1 MISVDK
7 RERLLI
13 KELAR
18 RNLDFEE
25 KDLPTDIIVSNI
37 GIERKT
43 QHDFLNSIIDKRIF
57 EQLSLLKDLFDKQII
72 IIEGDENLYEL
83 RQMHPNAIRGMF
95 AAISVDYQ
103 IPIVFTKN
111 IRDTASFI
119 ELLEKRNPQ
128 ENSLLKKKKPKEIKY
143 YQQLIIETLPGVG
156 PKLAKNL
163 LKEFKSVRNIFN
175 ASLSELQKVAKIGKK
190 KAKVIFELLNK
201 EFVDD

>member
-1 MISVDK
+1 MIYVDK
-7 RERLLI
+7 KERLLI

-25 KDLPTDIIVSNI
+25 KDLPTDIVVSNI

-175 ASLSELQKVAKIGKK
+175 ASPSELQKVAKIGKK

>member
-175 ASLSELQKVAKIGKK
+175 ASPSELQKVAKIGKK

>member
-1 MISVDK
+1 MIYVDK
-7 RERLLI
+7 REKLLI
-13 KELAR
+13 KELAK
-18 RNLDFEE
+18 RNLNFEE
-25 KDLPTDIIVSNI
+25 KDLPIDIVVNNI

-128 ENSLLKKKKPKEIKY
+128 ENSLLKKKKPKEISY
-143 YQQLIIETLPGVG
+143 YQQLIIETLPGIG
-156 PKLAKNL
+156 AKLAKNL
-163 LKEFKSVRNIFN
+163 LKEFKTVRNVFN
-175 ASLSELQKVAKIGKK
+175 ASVSELQKVAKIGKK
-190 KAKVIFELLNK
+190 KAKAIFELLNK
-201 EFVDD
+201 EFVDR